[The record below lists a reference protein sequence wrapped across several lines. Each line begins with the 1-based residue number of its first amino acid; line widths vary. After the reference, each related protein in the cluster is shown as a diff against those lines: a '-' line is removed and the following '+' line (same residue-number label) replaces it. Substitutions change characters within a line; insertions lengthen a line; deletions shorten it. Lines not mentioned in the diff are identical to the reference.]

1 LIADGFR
8 EELKMTAHEIVET
21 FVELL
26 WNQRQLA
33 LADDLF
39 PEDFVAE
46 PIAHQPLWQG
56 TGPESMKHHIQ
67 EWLEGLPDLHMTT
80 LTMMVQD
87 NQVWS
92 RWEITGTHN
101 GTLYGIPPTGKSIKA
116 LGITLFEIEDDKIRS
131 LKTLLDGLGLM
142 QQLEVLPNAA
152 TIIANHR
159 YCVVGRR

>member
-1 LIADGFR
+1 LYKALITDGFR

-33 LADDLF
+33 L
-39 PEDFVAE
+39 
-46 PIAHQPLWQG
+46 IAHQPLWQG

-131 LKTLLDGLGLM
+131 LKTLFDGLGLM